1 MAQVSQVIVVGGG
14 PAGAATA
21 FWLARAGVAV
31 TIVDRARFPRTK
43 PCAEYLSPQSS
54 RLLEA
59 MGTLEAVERAGA
71 AQLVGM
77 RIRSPNGTSFE
88 GRFLAE
94 HGYRGFR
101 DRGLAL
107 PRLELDALLLD
118 AARATGAT
126 VLEGWRALDLLSD
139 ARGRVTGIAG
149 TDATGRAVALDAHVV
164 VGADGLR
171 SVVARR
177 LGLARRSRLPERFA
191 FVAHYT
197 GVHGIDDQGEMH
209 VASDGYVGFAD
220 VGGGKT
226 NVALVVPAAVARTA
240 RTGAA
245 QFLTDWIG
253 SQRHLEPRFRDSVR
267 VTAVRT
273 TGPFASHARR
283 AWAPGAALV
292 GDAADFF
299 DPFTGEGIYSA
310 LRGGELL
317 APFVAEALSAGD
329 ARTADRA
336 LTAYANA
343 HRAEFRGKWLVEKLI
358 GLAVAHPVLL
368 NHAAR
373 VLRHRSDMADL
384 LVGVAGDFVPPRE
397 VLRARFLFDLMR
409 PAPE

>member
-118 AARATGAT
+118 AARAAGAT
-126 VLEGWRALDLLSD
+126 VLEGWRALDLLRD

-171 SVVARR
+171 SEVARR

-240 RTGAA
+240 RTGCC
-245 QFLTDWIG
+245 
-253 SQRHLEPRFRDSVR
+253 
-267 VTAVRT
+267 
-273 TGPFASHARR
+273 
-283 AWAPGAALV
+283 
-292 GDAADFF
+292 
-299 DPFTGEGIYSA
+299 
-310 LRGGELL
+310 
-317 APFVAEALSAGD
+317 
-329 ARTADRA
+329 
-336 LTAYANA
+336 
-343 HRAEFRGKWLVEKLI
+343 
-358 GLAVAHPVLL
+358 
-368 NHAAR
+368 
-373 VLRHRSDMADL
+373 
-384 LVGVAGDFVPPRE
+384 
-397 VLRARFLFDLMR
+397 
-409 PAPE
+409 